1 MIRRLL
7 TWTLACLVAAGTLAA
22 QSPAPK
28 SSKKDAAPAADPAI
42 IDQAGYTSLLA
53 KHRGKP
59 MMVNFWATWCEPCRD
74 EFPMVN
80 ELAKKYAAQGL
91 VVLGVSLD
99 DDGEI
104 ILVRRFL
111 ARVQPVFPN
120 YRKKPGNEE
129 PFINSIDPK
138 WTGAIPATFFYDPGG
153 RQVAKLVGEHRREE
167 FEAAIKDLLKHSNDS
182 AAASRTHKR

>member
-1 MIRRLL
+1 MALL
-7 TWTLACLVAAGTLAA
+7 ALAA
-22 QSPAPK
+22 VLPPGPARAEDPVATLQLVRPK
-28 SSKKDAAPAADPAI
+28 PIKAAPDFQVRAPD
-42 IDQAGYTSLLA
+42 DRQLRLSDF
-53 KHRGKP
+53 RGK
-59 MMVNFWATWCEPCRD
+59 VVFLNFWATWCEPCRD

-104 ILVRRFL
+104 ELVRRFL

-120 YRKKPGNEE
+120 YRKKPGYEE
-129 PFINSIDPK
+129 PFINAIDPK

-167 FEAAIKDLLKHSNDS
+167 FEAAIQKLLKQSDNS
-182 AAASRTHKR
+182 TAASR

>member
-1 MIRRLL
+1 M
-7 TWTLACLVAAGTLAA
+7 LACLVAAGTAAA
-22 QSPAPK
+22 QSSAPK
-28 SSKKDAAPAADPAI
+28 TAKKDAAPVADPAI

-59 MMVNFWATWCEPCRD
+59 VMVNFWATWCEPCRD

-104 ILVRRFL
+104 ELVRRFL

-120 YRKKPGNEE
+120 YRKKPGYEE
-129 PFINSIDPK
+129 PFINAIDPK
-138 WTGAIPATFFYDPGG
+138 WTGAITATFFYDPGG

-167 FEAAIKDLLKHSNDS
+167 FEAAIQKLLKQSDNS
-182 AAASRTHKR
+182 TAASR